1 MMVCHSQHLTG
12 IMITGQETVLST
24 TVQDGGTISATVQ
37 FSTNHMTTMVT
48 LQNGTHSP
56 PTSSVVK

>member
-1 MMVCHSQHLTG
+1 MACHSQHLTG
-12 IMITGQETVLST
+12 ITITGQITVLST

-48 LQNGTHSP
+48 LQNGIHSP
-56 PTSSVVK
+56 ITSGVMK